1 MFINV
6 SDKKDFLVWLV
17 NNVSFSQR
25 EVLWI
30 LNYLI
35 NHEAILNNVHFIEQ
49 ADKTDRGI
57 RVTTA
62 EMNGKPIILFL
73 TGKEFTD
80 TDQVF
85 HEIRMNWKKDLY
97 LECIFEDSWQNSQY
111 LSILEDNPFAKWN
124 EQINE
129 AILEQITDFF
139 DQEERQAKIDLLYSK
154 IDLALEQKDQE
165 NFLKL
170 STELNHFKKERT
182 QPSKFPI

>member
-25 EVLWI
+25 EILWI

-35 NHEAILNNVHFIEQ
+35 NHEAILNNVHFVEQ
-49 ADKTDRGI
+49 ADKTDRGV
-57 RVTTA
+57 RVASAGTD
-62 EMNGKPIILFL
+62 ENPISLFL
-73 TGKEFTD
+73 AGKEFTD

-111 LSILEDNPFAKWN
+111 LSILEDNPYAKWN
-124 EQINE
+124 EQISEDVLERINE
-129 AILEQITDFF
+129 FF
-139 DQEERQAKIDLLYSK
+139 NQEEKQAKIDLLYSE
-154 IDLALEQKDQE
+154 IDLALENKDQDG
-165 NFLKL
+165 FLKL
-170 STELNHFKKERT
+170 SDELNQFKKEKKT
-182 QPSKFPI
+182 NI